1 MDVKSIQPTPPNKN
15 PYRWIKLICFTA
27 IIGGMVALKFLLP
40 DWVNLLEGEFSPG
53 ICFVIEAMVPYLLVF
68 VLLWIFS
75 GWLFLSSFRFSWG
88 VLKFRP
94 SYILLGVLFV
104 FAAQMV
110 VAPLYWLLPEVEW
123 FRNTDQVL
131 LAMQSGF
138 FPMLVMIVLY
148 PLLNQIIFR
157 GIFFSVL
164 RRNFGLWW
172 AALFASLLC
181 GWSFVVPQM
190 MVTGFASSFVYCAM
204 YALSGSM
211 VSIIMIHVIVSGVG
225 YLGFLILGSEA
236 FVRDL
241 ISERVTWSVGLWTLS
256 VVALIVLG
264 WQFSGVRFAQGV
276 VRGRKRS
283 ASR

>member
-1 MDVKSIQPTPPNKN
+1 
-15 PYRWIKLICFTA
+15 
-27 IIGGMVALKFLLP
+27 
-40 DWVNLLEGEFSPG
+40 
-53 ICFVIEAMVPYLLVF
+53 
-68 VLLWIFS
+68 
-75 GWLFLSSFRFSWG
+75 
-88 VLKFRP
+88 
-94 SYILLGVLFV
+94 
-104 FAAQMV
+104 
-110 VAPLYWLLPEVEW
+110 
-123 FRNTDQVL
+123 
-131 LAMQSGF
+131 
-138 FPMLVMIVLY
+138 
-148 PLLNQIIFR
+148 
-157 GIFFSVL
+157 
-164 RRNFGLWW
+164 
-172 AALFASLLC
+172 
-181 GWSFVVPQM
+181 
-190 MVTGFASSFVYCAM
+190 CAM